1 MFISGVII
9 LIVVG
14 VIGVKEY
21 IYKKNAKIEIVL
33 QDDLTLEFNN
43 TKKVSD
49 FIVSLNGNIIDDY
62 EVSFK
67 KIGKKNIAFEF
78 INDKNI
84 KLKYDFDIEVIDT
97 VKPLIWLN
105 NSYSLEKDSE
115 TVLTDVI
122 LCGDNYDNKPN
133 CFIEG
138 EYDVHTVGSYPLVF
152 KAIDNSG
159 NEAEQAFT
167 LHVYEPD
174 NSSNNYTPEY
184 TNFEDIIKEYK
195 NENNQIGIDVSSW
208 QGDIDFEKINNA
220 GVEFIIIRVGTINNE
235 GEHVLDK
242 KFERNIKLANE
253 YDIPV
258 GLYFYSYADSIESAR
273 EDAKWVIEQ
282 IKDYKV
288 DLPIAFDWEEWRY
301 FNSYELSF
309 FGLTSMA
316 EAYLEEIEKAG
327 YKGMLYSSKNY
338 LEKIWFPTKY
348 ETWLAHYTDETNY
361 SGEYTFWQ
369 MMSSGTVD
377 GIRGGVDVNIYYPG
391 K

>member
-1 MFISGVII
+1 M
-9 LIVVG
+9 
-14 VIGVKEY
+14 
-21 IYKKNAKIEIVL
+21 
-33 QDDLTLEFNN
+33 
-43 TKKVSD
+43 
-49 FIVSLNGNIIDDY
+49 
-62 EVSFK
+62 
-67 KIGKKNIAFEF
+67 
-78 INDKNI
+78 
-84 KLKYDFDIEVIDT
+84 
-97 VKPLIWLN
+97 
-105 NSYSLEKDSE
+105 
-115 TVLTDVI
+115 
-122 LCGDNYDNKPN
+122 
-133 CFIEG
+133 
-138 EYDVHTVGSYPLVF
+138 
-152 KAIDNSG
+152 
-159 NEAEQAFT
+159 
-167 LHVYEPD
+167 
-174 NSSNNYTPEY
+174 
-184 TNFEDIIKEYK
+184 
-195 NENNQIGIDVSSW
+195 
-208 QGDIDFEKINNA
+208 
-220 GVEFIIIRVGTINNE
+220 
-235 GEHVLDK
+235 LDK

>member
-67 KIGKKNIAFEF
+67 EIGKKNIAFEF

-138 EYDVHTVGSYPLVF
+138 EYDVHTVGSYQLVF

-195 NENNQIGIDVSSW
+195 NENNQIGLI
-208 QGDIDFEKINNA
+208 
-220 GVEFIIIRVGTINNE
+220 
-235 GEHVLDK
+235 LK
-242 KFERNIKLANE
+242 K
-253 YDIPV
+253 
-258 GLYFYSYADSIESAR
+258 
-273 EDAKWVIEQ
+273 
-282 IKDYKV
+282 
-288 DLPIAFDWEEWRY
+288 
-301 FNSYELSF
+301 
-309 FGLTSMA
+309 LTM
-316 EAYLEEIEKAG
+316 LE
-327 YKGMLYSSKNY
+327 
-338 LEKIWFPTKY
+338 
-348 ETWLAHYTDETNY
+348 
-361 SGEYTFWQ
+361 
-369 MMSSGTVD
+369 
-377 GIRGGVDVNIYYPG
+377 
-391 K
+391 

>member
-1 MFISGVII
+1 MIMR
-9 LIVVG
+9 L
-14 VIGVKEY
+14 
-21 IYKKNAKIEIVL
+21 
-33 QDDLTLEFNN
+33 
-43 TKKVSD
+43 
-49 FIVSLNGNIIDDY
+49 
-62 EVSFK
+62 
-67 KIGKKNIAFEF
+67 
-78 INDKNI
+78 
-84 KLKYDFDIEVIDT
+84 
-97 VKPLIWLN
+97 KPLIWLN